1 MADLYFDGPEP
12 PEGKEWCAVCVMLAK
27 QHVVHEQQAMVSLA
41 SRSAEDAPA
50 VRVTMARNLTGFE
63 LKPAVTHAISTVV
76 PQFGALP
83 VCWSHS
89 LGLELM
95 PGGVAPA
102 SPQEA
107 AMFGQA
113 AQLNSRRKQ

>member
-1 MADLYFDGPEP
+1 MADIYFDGPEP
-12 PEGKEWCAVCVMLAK
+12 PEGKQWCSVCAMLAK
-27 QHVVHEQQAMVSLA
+27 QRTVHARQAMVQQA
-41 SRSAEDAPA
+41 ARTGDDAPA
-50 VRVTMARNLTGFE
+50 VRVSMALDGAE

-76 PQFGALP
+76 PQFGSLP
-83 VCWSHS
+83 LCWSHV
-89 LGLELM
+89 LGLELL

-113 AQLNSRRKQ
+113 AQLNSGRRP